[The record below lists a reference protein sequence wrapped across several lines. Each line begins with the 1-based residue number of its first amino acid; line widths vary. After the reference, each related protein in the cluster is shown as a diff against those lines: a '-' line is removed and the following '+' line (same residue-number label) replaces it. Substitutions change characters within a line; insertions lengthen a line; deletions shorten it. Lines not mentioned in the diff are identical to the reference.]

1 MNTNYILIITLS
13 PKCVLIRRL
22 ISLTVVLT
30 KGKKNTFLII
40 QFRNL
45 MFLVFFF
52 FFCKMLVMTGAD
64 QSSSPPIT
72 GGVTVP

>member
-45 MFLVFFF
+45 MFLFLFFF
-52 FFCKMLVMTGAD
+52 KMLVMTGAD